1 MGIYDRDYVFR
12 RSPSSRR
19 LSFNA
24 WIIIVNCVVFFGGFM
39 LGGLALPVY
48 MDAQVSDPN
57 YDGRAVKPVGPYLT
71 SDGAR
76 APKELL
82 RTPGRVVARELVYA
96 HNGQPVRGLATY
108 RTDYP
113 LHALGHFSTYL
124 AVFKLEVW
132 RLVTFQ
138 FLHANVTHLLFNM
151 IGLYMFGGMV
161 EQYLGSKRYLAFYL
175 ACGICGGLGYLLL
188 NLAGYVALE
197 GFGLSRIPG
206 LLYNQ
211 ATTPLVGASAGVF
224 GVILACAYIS
234 PNSIVQLIFPPIPMK
249 LRTMAYVYVGIAVA
263 AVLFNWQNAGGEA
276 AHLGGALAGFFLI
289 RNSHLLRD
297 FFDVFSDSRKAK
309 PRRSAP
315 VSSRPPPPDEAE
327 VDRILAKIREHGIH
341 ALSSDEKDVLR
352 RASQDRRSTGSD

>member
-188 NLAGYVALE
+188 NLAA
-197 GFGLSRIPG
+197 RQPG
-206 LLYNQ
+206 DH
-211 ATTPLVGASAGVF
+211 P
-224 GVILACAYIS
+224 
-234 PNSIVQLIFPPIPMK
+234 
-249 LRTMAYVYVGIAVA
+249 
-263 AVLFNWQNAGGEA
+263 AGGPLGRSVRGHPRVRVYLSQLHRA
-276 AHLGGALAGFFLI
+276 AHLPAH
-289 RNSHLLRD
+289 S
-297 FFDVFSDSRKAK
+297 
-309 PRRSAP
+309 
-315 VSSRPPPPDEAE
+315 DEAPHDGLCLRGHRRGRGP
-327 VDRILAKIREHGIH
+327 VQLAERG
-341 ALSSDEKDVLR
+341 R
-352 RASQDRRSTGSD
+352 